1 MRFEGSPQTSESSE
15 FCCGIWV
22 NAGIQCEA
30 RPTAAAVVSGGK
42 TLTATF
48 QPCRGVGAS
57 DTPNMAQRGAC
68 SRNRKFTLKEMNK
81 IHRKRFLLSDVMK
94 KTSESVFFFFGGTF

>member
-30 RPTAAAVVSGGK
+30 RPTAAAVVSGEAK
-42 TLTATF
+42 L
-48 QPCRGVGAS
+48 
-57 DTPNMAQRGAC
+57 
-68 SRNRKFTLKEMNK
+68 
-81 IHRKRFLLSDVMK
+81 
-94 KTSESVFFFFGGTF
+94 